1 MEKNEK
7 IFEIIEKFAKK
18 HNLEITFDDLTI
30 KILYSLIKS
39 KHIVNAITTN
49 KSIKRKTQSII
60 LSSKNK
66 RYNLNPKINL
76 EKNKYIF
83 ILNSII
89 ISLIYKKDNY
99 AFNSKLFKSIFL
111 FMLKLYKSN
120 LVSFHYI
127 TLFYHL
133 YLDLID
139 KNISNISEKI
149 EKIMRILPFFK
160 KLIKTVSEIQ
170 FLNLDKKLEKSINL
184 DIYEI
189 LRKIFKINTSKNMGS
204 FKYNIILSRQEKI
217 FGLIKFV
224 YDYYD
229 CNIISEEN
237 KKIIKTN
244 LINLYI
250 NNFNDEHFNYLYN
263 IFKKILKNFNNKNS
277 SKKSISNKISFINGI
292 SEFFLEIYKNEN
304 NISPKNEFYF
314 DKYFIFD
321 INEKYSG
328 IKITEIKFDQ
338 NNYDGITIIFS
349 FYAMSYNY
357 SYNSPQVLL
366 SLRNKENEEHFL
378 KIVLIGN
385 KLYLINYKLHNETK
399 LTLSENI
406 IYFSYNICILHFDLK
421 LNIVNFYLNK
431 NSCVQSINLDIEN
444 NTQIF
449 AEVGYTDMGDY
460 NLNEIF
466 NGMIGPVLIFN
477 SKIDNQNQFELFTN
491 IIQNFKGKY
500 YLLGEYIYKL
510 NLNNNIEKNYMLF
523 NQEYYNAIDN
533 EKLKQIYA
541 IQNNLGKL
549 LLYLNPD
556 VIINTLG
563 YEQKSKFFDYQNYFS
578 YNNFTKSQQL
588 KKFKIHYNFNSE
600 GNISD
605 FLKKENNI
613 INSFMTNRGYDI
625 IVFNVEFIY
634 NYLLI
639 LDNNYETVNFV
650 IM

>member
-18 HNLEITFDDLTI
+18 HNLKITFDDLTV

-83 ILNSII
+83 IINSII

-111 FMLKLYKSN
+111 FMLKLHKSN

-328 IKITEIKFDQ
+328 IKTTEIKFDQ

-421 LNIVNFYLNK
+421 LIIVNFYLNK

-523 NQEYYNAIDN
+523 NQEYYNSIDN

>member
-83 ILNSII
+83 IINSII

-189 LRKIFKINTSKNMGS
+189 LRKIFKINASKNMGS

-263 IFKKILKNFNNKNS
+263 IFKKILKNFNNNNS

-328 IKITEIKFDQ
+328 IKTTEIKFDQ

-378 KIVLIGN
+378 KIILIGN

-477 SKIDNQNQFELFTN
+477 SKIENQNQFELFTN

-523 NQEYYNAIDN
+523 NQEYYNSIDN

>member
-83 ILNSII
+83 IINSII

>member
-83 ILNSII
+83 IINSII

-328 IKITEIKFDQ
+328 IKTTEIKFDQ
-338 NNYDGITIIFS
+338 NKYDGITIIFS

-378 KIVLIGN
+378 KIILIGN

-477 SKIDNQNQFELFTN
+477 SKIENQNQFELFTN

-533 EKLKQIYA
+533 EKLKQIYT

-613 INSFMTNRGYDI
+613 INSFMTSRGYDI

>member
-83 ILNSII
+83 IINSII

-263 IFKKILKNFNNKNS
+263 IFKKILKNFNNNNS

-328 IKITEIKFDQ
+328 IKTTEIKFDQ

-477 SKIDNQNQFELFTN
+477 SKIENQNQFELFTN

>member
-1 MEKNEK
+1 M
-7 IFEIIEKFAKK
+7 
-18 HNLEITFDDLTI
+18 
-30 KILYSLIKS
+30 
-39 KHIVNAITTN
+39 
-49 KSIKRKTQSII
+49 
-60 LSSKNK
+60 
-66 RYNLNPKINL
+66 
-76 EKNKYIF
+76 
-83 ILNSII
+83 
-89 ISLIYKKDNY
+89 
-99 AFNSKLFKSIFL
+99 
-111 FMLKLYKSN
+111 
-120 LVSFHYI
+120 
-127 TLFYHL
+127 L
-133 YLDLID
+133 YL
-139 KNISNISEKI
+139 K
-149 EKIMRILPFFK
+149 
-160 KLIKTVSEIQ
+160 
-170 FLNLDKKLEKSINL
+170 
-184 DIYEI
+184 
-189 LRKIFKINTSKNMGS
+189 
-204 FKYNIILSRQEKI
+204 
-217 FGLIKFV
+217 
-224 YDYYD
+224 
-229 CNIISEEN
+229 
-237 KKIIKTN
+237 
-244 LINLYI
+244 
-250 NNFNDEHFNYLYN
+250 
-263 IFKKILKNFNNKNS
+263 
-277 SKKSISNKISFINGI
+277 
-292 SEFFLEIYKNEN
+292 
-304 NISPKNEFYF
+304 KNEFYF

-328 IKITEIKFDQ
+328 IKTTEIKFDT
-338 NNYDGITIIFS
+338 NSFDGITIIFS
-349 FYAMSYNY
+349 FYAMRYNY
-357 SYNSPQVLL
+357 SYNSPQALL
-366 SLRNKENEEHFL
+366 SLRNKENEEYFL
-378 KIVLIGN
+378 KIILIGN
-385 KLYLINYKLHNETK
+385 KLYLINYNSHNESK
-399 LTLSENI
+399 LVLSENI
-406 IYFSYNICILHFDLK
+406 IYFSYNICTLYFDLK

-431 NSCVQSINLDIEN
+431 NSCVQSVNLDIEN
-444 NTQIF
+444 NTQVF

-466 NGMIGPVLIFN
+466 NGMIGPILIFN
-477 SKIDNQNQFELFTN
+477 SKIENQNQFELFTN

-639 LDNNYETVNFV
+639 LDNNYENVNFV

>member
-39 KHIVNAITTN
+39 KQIVNAITTN

-83 ILNSII
+83 IINSII

-328 IKITEIKFDQ
+328 IKTTEIKFDQ

-639 LDNNYETVNFV
+639 LDNNYENVNFV

>member
-83 ILNSII
+83 IINSII

-328 IKITEIKFDQ
+328 IKTTEIKFDQ

-477 SKIDNQNQFELFTN
+477 SKIENQNQFELFTN